1 MSMRAT
7 GTTAPTVY
15 LSGSEGDYL
24 ARWKRIILIDQRLR
38 SGALPGVKALAGSC
52 GVSVKTIRR
61 DLEAMR
67 LELAA
72 PIEFVAAS
80 RGYRYTDE
88 TFAIPAAALSERD
101 LFALMVAENAVAQY
115 EGTPLAGDLRAA
127 FDKVLA
133 VLPGEVRDRHA
144 LAARAIH
151 FGGLPPP
158 SIRQEVWAA
167 LAAAI
172 DGREQVELDYHRA
185 GAREPVRRCVH
196 PYQLLVRDRDW
207 FLVAYN
213 PDAGSRAGPRTGPRT
228 GLRTGPRTGLR
239 AGRELLYYLP
249 RIAAARRTG
258 RPFRRRAG
266 FDADAFHRYGFNA
279 MQGPTAPQRITLR
292 FAPQAAYLADERPW
306 AAEQTV
312 RRHRDGSAS
321 VTFRSAALFEV
332 ERQVL
337 RYGGAVVVVAPR
349 SLRASIARTAHRIGR
364 DHGAPT
370 ARPGSVA

>member
-1 MSMRAT
+1 MSARRTAAT
-7 GTTAPTVY
+7 SPTVF
-15 LSGSEGDYL
+15 LSGGEGDYL

-158 SIRQEVWAA
+158 SIRQAVWAA

-196 PYQLLVRDRDW
+196 PYQLL
-207 FLVAYN
+207 
-213 PDAGSRAGPRTGPRT
+213 
-228 GLRTGPRTGLR
+228 GL
-239 AGRELLYYLP
+239 
-249 RIAAARRTG
+249 
-258 RPFRRRAG
+258 
-266 FDADAFHRYGFNA
+266 
-279 MQGPTAPQRITLR
+279 PTC
-292 FAPQAAYLADERPW
+292 
-306 AAEQTV
+306 
-312 RRHRDGSAS
+312 
-321 VTFRSAALFEV
+321 ALFC
-332 ERQVL
+332 
-337 RYGGAVVVVAPR
+337 A
-349 SLRASIARTAHRIGR
+349 
-364 DHGAPT
+364 
-370 ARPGSVA
+370 